1 MPVTECYIDTS
12 TLLKLYVTEA
22 FSAEAEN
29 YLSSIDRPTISSL
42 TTLEWHCAMA
52 RRQRTGAITDTYL
65 AMARQE
71 FMRQVT
77 EGYFRVHSVTDILF
91 TQAFGVLEAA
101 RPIPLRTLDALH
113 LAAALCGGGTDNRH
127 LRQDH
132 GAGRHE
138 TWHEGG
144 TIFFIRHIRP

>member
-1 MPVTECYIDTS
+1 MTECYIDTS
-12 TLLKLYVTEA
+12 ALLKLYVTEA
-22 FSAEAEN
+22 FSAEAES
-29 YLSSIDRPTISSL
+29 YLAGIDRPYISSL

-71 FMRQVT
+71 FMRHVT

-91 TQAFGVLEAA
+91 TQALGVLEAS

-113 LAAALCGGGTDNRH
+113 LAAVRAVKA
-127 LRQDH
+127 Q
-132 GAGRHE
+132 
-138 TWHEGG
+138 
-144 TIFFIRHIRP
+144 TIATADKIMAQAATKLGMKVAPFFS

>member
-29 YLSSIDRPTISSL
+29 YLSGMDRPYISSL

-71 FMRQVT
+71 FMRHVA

-91 TQAFGVLEAA
+91 TQALGVLEAA
-101 RPIPLRTLDALH
+101 KPVPLRTLDALH
-113 LAAALCGGGTDNRH
+113 LAAARAVEA
-127 LRQDH
+127 Q
-132 GAGRHE
+132 
-138 TWHEGG
+138 
-144 TIFFIRHIRP
+144 TIATSDKIMAQAATKLGMKVAQFFS